1 MISLHGAYYNNN
13 FGDLLLIKI
22 FENWIKSKVN
32 QTIVYPLVP
41 KADRDSFRSH
51 FPKATIGLEKSQHW
65 QALIYA
71 GGGYFGEPESNRNKT
86 FGGKWNKRFFRL
98 HVLPAEICLWRDI
111 PYAILGVEAGPLS
124 NIFVRQEVRRI
135 VKNARVLSVRNI
147 ESKQFLQ
154 EELGIRSQI
163 NVAPDAALALN
174 ETDIPTAALEFV
186 TQRLAPYKGMV
197 LLGIHQPSLYLRKN
211 PQAELL
217 RKSLLASLT
226 LASDVIPI
234 LFSDDGDIH
243 SSQKSCNNLAQIIQ
257 SSTGKQ
263 CLEFPFQGLWETTA
277 LISQL
282 SAVLTPKLHVGI
294 VAYGLGVYCESFANH
309 QKTPRFYRQIDRP
322 SQCTMLNN
330 VTEDT
335 VMEKIDRA
343 IQSSR
348 RQVSIRDQNWYKL
361 KEEARLN
368 QSLLFSF
375 LDSVVSSS

>member
-22 FENWIKSKVN
+22 FENWIKAKVN

-41 KADRDSFRSH
+41 QADRDSFRTH
-51 FPKATIGLEKSQHW
+51 FPKATIGLEQSQRW

-98 HVLPAEICLWRDI
+98 HVLPAEICLWQKI

-174 ETDIPTAALEFV
+174 ETDIPTAALEVV
-186 TQRLAPYKGMV
+186 TQRLAPYKGMI
-197 LLGIHQPSLYLRKN
+197 LLVIHQLSLYLRKN

-234 LFSDDGDIH
+234 LFPDD
-243 SSQKSCNNLAQIIQ
+243 
-257 SSTGKQ
+257 
-263 CLEFPFQGLWETTA
+263 
-277 LISQL
+277 
-282 SAVLTPKLHVGI
+282 
-294 VAYGLGVYCESFANH
+294 
-309 QKTPRFYRQIDRP
+309 
-322 SQCTMLNN
+322 
-330 VTEDT
+330 
-335 VMEKIDRA
+335 
-343 IQSSR
+343 
-348 RQVSIRDQNWYKL
+348 
-361 KEEARLN
+361 EARLN